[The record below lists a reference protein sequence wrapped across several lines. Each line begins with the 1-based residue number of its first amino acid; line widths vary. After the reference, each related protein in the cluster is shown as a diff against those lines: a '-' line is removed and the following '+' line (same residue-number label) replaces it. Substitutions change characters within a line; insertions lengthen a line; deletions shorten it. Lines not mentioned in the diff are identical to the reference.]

1 MVYGFS
7 VGWFLAGG
15 FEFGDV
21 KGGEAGFELVFEMFF
36 GLGNEIILVA
46 ELSEEVG
53 EDGNL
58 SGVMAFAQG
67 NTLFL
72 VVAPITNLATFHTFQ

>member
-21 KGGEAGFELVFEMFF
+21 KGGETGFELVFEVLF

-46 ELSEEVG
+46 ELSEEIG

-58 SGVMAFAQG
+58 GRVMALAQG
-67 NTLFL
+67 NAFFL
-72 VVAPITNLATFHTFQ
+72 MVAPITDFATLHTFQ